1 MKKFEEIMV
10 VIERKHN
17 SSDLKVTIQ
26 NINHTTIL
34 LHIFSEMLSLK
45 VNTEVLKLSKRG
57 QPRG

>member
-1 MKKFEEIMV
+1 MKKFEEIVV